1 MASSQNGGAGPS
13 KLAQA
18 MTVGSI
24 DNGDEKQE
32 EEEISSNNNNN
43 NNTHRLGTS
52 IDLISQLESDL
63 ALMLQIMTSTL
74 HFLTHR
80 SAHVQIN
87 NTIPLF
93 QPTNLAQSHATNHLI
108 DAETMS
114 ENIDELTDDLVLKA
128 KEMERLL
135 QRLPKQM
142 NETSVKVELEQIDGE
157 MKIANQEYRDALRE
171 AGENCKRIMKKMKFI
186 FADWL
191 LLLLQNHSVTRWTS
205 C

>member
-13 KLAQA
+13 KLAQI
-18 MTVGSI
+18 MTAESI
-24 DNGDEKQE
+24 DNGDEKQD
-32 EEEISSNNNNN
+32 EEEISNNN
-43 NNTHRLGTS
+43 NNTHRSGTS
-52 IDLISQLESDL
+52 IDLISQLECDL

-142 NETSVKVELEQIDGE
+142 NENSVKVELEQIDGE
-157 MKIANQEYRDALRE
+157 MIIANQEYRDALRD
-171 AGENCKRIMKKMKFI
+171 AGKNCKRI
-186 FADWL
+186 
-191 LLLLQNHSVTRWTS
+191 V
-205 C
+205 